1 VEIAFSVRFSGK
13 VAKTELWSEE
23 AMYFSLAI
31 CIRGNRTMI
40 TRALVLGGGGV
51 AGIAWETGLL
61 VGLAEAQVDLRNA
74 DLFLGTSAGSTV
86 AAQITSGL
94 PLDALFQRQ
103 VDPALQAQ
111 ELAPQPDFQKMIADC
126 TRVLKE
132 GGTSSEILQRL
143 GALALAAPT
152 VAETERRTVI
162 ISRLPVQSWPQN
174 RLDIVAVDAFSGE
187 RTIFTRESG
196 VDLVDAVTA
205 SCAVPYVWPP
215 ATVNQH
221 RYIDGGCYSLAN
233 LDLAA
238 GFNKILVLQPDVPP
252 FPVLESLDEQRERLQ
267 RQGAQIEVITPDEAM
282 KAALTSVGGNALDPS
297 LREIAANLGREQG
310 RREASR
316 VADLWQ

>member
-1 VEIAFSVRFSGK
+1 M
-13 VAKTELWSEE
+13 T
-23 AMYFSLAI
+23 
-31 CIRGNRTMI
+31 

-61 VGLAEAQVDLRNA
+61 VGLAEAEVDLRNA

-94 PLDALFQRQ
+94 TLDELFQRQ

-111 ELAPQPDFQKMIADC
+111 ELAPQPDFQKMIADF

-132 GGTSSEILQRL
+132 GGTSSEILQRI

-152 VAETERRTVI
+152 VTETKRRDVI
-162 ISRLPVQSWPQN
+162 VSRLPVHSWPQS
-174 RLDIVAVDAFSGE
+174 RLEIVAVDAFSGE

-215 ATVNQH
+215 ATINHH
-221 RYIDGGCYSLAN
+221 RYIDGGCYSMAN

-238 GFNKILVLQPDVPP
+238 GFDKILVLQPDAPP
-252 FPVLESLDEQRERLQ
+252 FPLPESLEEQRARLQ
-267 RQGAQIEVITPDEAM
+267 RQGAQIEVIEPDDAM
-282 KAALTSVGGNALDPS
+282 KAALASAGGNALDPS
-297 LREIAANLGREQG
+297 LRGIAANLGREQG
-310 RREASR
+310 RRLAAR
-316 VADLWQ
+316 VADLW